1 MQSSTTGI
9 NNPRSERC
17 VREIP
22 VPDTEEGRVGG
33 AGMETSAP
41 DELESGLTGE
51 HGQ

>member
-9 NNPRSERC
+9 NDPRSERC

-41 DELESGLTGE
+41 AEPQGELTGE